1 MRLWSVAEGRSLR
14 VLKGHSGGVWSVAFS
29 PDRGILASSSED
41 GTVRFWNTKTG
52 ACLAV
57 FLQLPPNGWVS
68 FRPDGCYKL
77 GGDIGGAF
85 WHSVGLCRFEPGEL
99 DPYLPTSLRI
109 PDTEPLLP
117 SSR

>member
-1 MRLWSVAEGRSLR
+1 
-14 VLKGHSGGVWSVAFS
+14 
-29 PDRGILASSSED
+29 
-41 GTVRFWNTKTG
+41 VRFWDAATG

-57 FLQLPPNGWVS
+57 FLKLPNGWVS
-68 FRPDGCYKL
+68 FRPEDGRYKV

-99 DPYLPTSLRI
+99 DPYLPTPLRI

-117 SSR
+117 SSK